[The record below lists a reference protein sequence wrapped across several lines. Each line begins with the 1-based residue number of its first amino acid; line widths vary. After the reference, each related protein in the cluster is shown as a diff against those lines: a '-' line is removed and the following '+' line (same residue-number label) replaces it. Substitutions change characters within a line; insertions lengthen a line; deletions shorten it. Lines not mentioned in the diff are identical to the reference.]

1 MFWKKKKVGLHKK
14 MVIVTMTQSY
24 ILKLYTEGL
33 PKTEMCREQVVEI
46 GQSVYSGYIWLLAY
60 G

>member
-1 MFWKKKKVGLHKK
+1 

-33 PKTEMCREQVVEI
+33 PKTEMCREQVVGI
-46 GQSVYSGYIWLLAY
+46 GQSVYSGYI
-60 G
+60 

>member
-1 MFWKKKKVGLHKK
+1 MNVLEKKKVGLHKK

-46 GQSVYSGYIWLLAY
+46 GQSVYSGYI
-60 G
+60 